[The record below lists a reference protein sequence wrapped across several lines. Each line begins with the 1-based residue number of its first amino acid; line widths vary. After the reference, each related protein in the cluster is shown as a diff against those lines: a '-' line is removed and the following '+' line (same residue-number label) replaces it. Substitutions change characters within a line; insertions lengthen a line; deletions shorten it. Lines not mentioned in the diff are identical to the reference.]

1 MLRFHKKVVKHY
13 KNVVQHCKNVIRHYR
28 NVVLQYIKV
37 VQHYK
42 NVVQHWP
49 TVNLQANFQNYGQR
63 TSFFNRNFQI
73 TSINDKNFFC
83 KCGDFFLVWCIS
95 FYYDLGFLMKKW
107 PYEEI
112 LIKYFFVFFLTKSR
126 NCGCRSMCLAYL
138 AFFHYYHKFCHF
150 YLCRVK
156 KYVKKVEKVFKI

>member
-13 KNVVQHCKNVIRHYR
+13 KKVVQRCKNIINTTKTLFYSTE
-28 NVVLQYIKV
+28 KV
-37 VQHYK
+37 VQHFK

-49 TVNLQANFQNYGQR
+49 TVNLHANFQNYGQR
-63 TSFFNRNFQI
+63 ISFFERNFQI
-73 TSINDKNFFC
+73 TSNNDKNFFC
-83 KCGDFFLVWCIS
+83 KCVDFFLV
-95 FYYDLGFLMKKW
+95 FFFLDLELLMKKW

-112 LIKYFFVFFLTKSR
+112 LIKSFFVFFLTKSR

-138 AFFHYYHKFCHF
+138 TFFHYYHKFCHF
-150 YLCRVK
+150 YLSRVR